1 MEANKKDWDKTA
13 QDAKGD
19 LKTGRIPDKHTDAQY
34 RNVSDKN
41 SNDPNSVKGEAKQQ
55 EGKTKKEGGHE

>member
-1 MEANKKDWDKTA
+1 MEANKKDWDKA
-13 QDAKGD
+13 AEDAKGD

-41 SNDPNSVKGEAKQQ
+41 SNDPNSVKGEAKQEGENKQ
-55 EGKTKKEGGHE
+55 EGANE